1 MIGVQIL
8 SQLTCEMNQMAE
20 VDINFSLTK
29 HRKIASSFRDTQLY
43 DIFLLS
49 CSLLSTARDN
59 AKNLNF
65 LDEAQHS
72 LMTHILRLARNCL
85 SFDFIGTSADD
96 STDDVSTVQ
105 IPTSWRPAF
114 LNLDTLKLFFDLYH
128 LLPGR
133 LSSLALSCLVQVII
147 LLNSKVLTL
156 SLIIIILL
164 DNISSSLTFY

>member
-20 VDINFSLTK
+20 VDINLSSTK

-65 LDEAQHS
+65 MDEGQHS
-72 LMTHILRLARNCL
+72 LMTHVLRLARNCL
-85 SFDFIGTSADD
+85 SFDFIGTTAEE
-96 STDDVSTVQ
+96 STDDMSTVQ
-105 IPTSWRPAF
+105 VPTSWRPAF
-114 LNLDTLKLFFDLYH
+114 LNLNTLKLFFDLYH
-128 LLPGR
+128 LLPSR
-133 LSSLALSCLVQVII
+133 LSSLALSCLVQV
-147 LLNSKVLTL
+147 SCYFCV
-156 SLIIIILL
+156 
-164 DNISSSLTFY
+164 